1 MKNID
6 ASSLYSDYF
15 ARLAQD
21 REETARILEK
31 TSVKGI
37 KKSVVDK
44 YSDQAHFIYEL
55 LQNADDVL
63 ATKAKF
69 VLDTSGLAF
78 IHNGK
83 INFSISD
90 PDSAIEEMDS
100 K

>member
-44 YSDQAHFIYEL
+44 YSDQAHFIY
-55 LQNADDVL
+55 
-63 ATKAKF
+63 
-69 VLDTSGLAF
+69 
-78 IHNGK
+78 
-83 INFSISD
+83 
-90 PDSAIEEMDS
+90 
-100 K
+100 